1 MDNREVALELLKL
14 FLQTHRER
22 VELPDLVDAYLYIYN
37 VLEGKEP
44 AHGEETSQPAQQS
57 QQSDDSLFDFKEPI
71 SLSDKEG

>member
-1 MDNREVALELLKL
+1 MALELLKL

-22 VELPDLVDAYLYIYN
+22 VELPDLVDAYIYIYN

-44 AHGEETSQPAQQS
+44 VHPEETSQSGQAP

>member
-1 MDNREVALELLKL
+1 MALELLKL

-44 AHGEETSQPAQQS
+44 VHAEETEQS
-57 QQSDDSLFDFKEPI
+57 GQTPQQSDDSLFDFKEPI